1 MEFIAEIFL
10 EIIAEIIFEPM
21 LEAYFS
27 VMSYF
32 FHGTKKANKKKVRVI
47 VAVECIALLIML
59 VVGAIMLYE
68 TRGESLTGKILL
80 IISIPISII
89 QFSAGLIL
97 KIVNKKK
104 EKNKEE

>member
-1 MEFIAEIFL
+1 MEFILEIFL

-32 FHGTKKANKKKVRVI
+32 FQGTKKADKEKVRI
-47 VAVECIALLIML
+47 VVAFECIALLIML

-68 TRGESLTGKILL
+68 TSGESLTGKVLL

-104 EKNKEE
+104 NNKAD

>member
-1 MEFIAEIFL
+1 MEVILEIFL

-32 FHGTKKANKKKVRVI
+32 FHRTKKADKEKVRIV

-59 VVGAIMLYE
+59 VIGAIMLFE
-68 TRGESLTGKILL
+68 SSGESLTGKVLL

-104 EKNKEE
+104 NNNSD

>member
-1 MEFIAEIFL
+1 MEFILEIFL

-32 FHGTKKANKKKVRVI
+32 FHRKKKADKEKVRIV

-59 VVGAIMLYE
+59 VIGAIMLFE
-68 TRGESLTGKILL
+68 SSGESLTGKVLL

-104 EKNKEE
+104 NNNSD